1 MSIVMKIYDEYGGI
15 NQLDKLIEELQ
26 EALEEATKLR
36 GIVDD
41 DDDINAE
48 NLQRTMQEC
57 ADVEI
62 LIEQF
67 MEKFHLASELE
78 LFKEYKIERQLR
90 RIRNGK

>member
-1 MSIVMKIYDEYGGI
+1 MSIVMNIYDEYGGI

-67 MEKFHLASELE
+67 MEKFNLASELE

>member
-1 MSIVMKIYDEYGGI
+1 MSMLMNIYDEYGGI

-36 GIVDD
+36 AIVDE

-48 NLQRTMQEC
+48 NLQKTMHEC
-57 ADVEI
+57 ADVAI

-67 MEKFHLASELE
+67 MEKFNLASELE
-78 LFKEYKIERQLR
+78 LFMEYKIERQLR

>member
-1 MSIVMKIYDEYGGI
+1 MSIVMNIYDEYGGI
-15 NQLDKLIEELQ
+15 NQLDKLIDELQ

-67 MEKFHLASELE
+67 MEKFNLASELE

>member
-1 MSIVMKIYDEYGGI
+1 MSIVMNIYDEYGGI

-36 GIVDD
+36 GIVND

-67 MEKFHLASELE
+67 MEKFNLASELE

>member
-1 MSIVMKIYDEYGGI
+1 MSPITFIYDNYGGKH
-15 NQLDKLIEELQ
+15 QLDKLIEELK

-36 GIVDD
+36 GIVYDD
-41 DDDINAE
+41 DCINAE

-67 MEKFHLASELE
+67 MEKFNLASELE

>member
-1 MSIVMKIYDEYGGI
+1 MSMLMKIYDEYGGI

>member
-1 MSIVMKIYDEYGGI
+1 MSILTNIYDEYGGI
-15 NQLDKLIEELQ
+15 NQLDKLIDELE

-36 GIVDD
+36 SIVDD

-67 MEKFHLASELE
+67 MEKFNLASELE

>member
-1 MSIVMKIYDEYGGI
+1 VSIVMKIYDEYGGI

>member
-1 MSIVMKIYDEYGGI
+1 MGILMKIYDEYGGI
-15 NQLDKLIEELQ
+15 DQLEKLIWEL
-26 EALEEATKLR
+26 EDAREEAMKLR
-36 GIVDD
+36 GIVYDD
-41 DDDINAE
+41 DAINAE

-67 MEKFHLASELE
+67 MEKFNLASELE

>member
-1 MSIVMKIYDEYGGI
+1 MSILTNIYDEYGGI
-15 NQLDKLIEELQ
+15 NQLDKLIEELE

-36 GIVDD
+36 SIVDD

-67 MEKFHLASELE
+67 MEKFNLASELE

>member
-1 MSIVMKIYDEYGGI
+1 MSIAMNIYDEYGGI

-67 MEKFHLASELE
+67 MEKFNLASELE

>member
-1 MSIVMKIYDEYGGI
+1 MSILTKIYDEYGGI

-36 GIVDD
+36 AIVDED
-41 DDDINAE
+41 DCINAE

-57 ADVEI
+57 IDVEI
-62 LIEQF
+62 LAEQF
-67 MEKFHLASELE
+67 MEKFHLVGELDM
-78 LFKEYKIERQLR
+78 FKEYKIERQLR

>member
-1 MSIVMKIYDEYGGI
+1 MSIVMNIYDEYGGI
-15 NQLDKLIEELQ
+15 KQLDKLIEELQ

-67 MEKFHLASELE
+67 MEKFNLASELE

>member
-1 MSIVMKIYDEYGGI
+1 MSILMKIYDEYGGI
-15 NQLDKLIEELQ
+15 NQLDKLIEELE

-36 GIVDD
+36 AIVDED
-41 DDDINAE
+41 DAINAE

-57 ADVEI
+57 ADVAI
-62 LIEQF
+62 LAEQF
-67 MEKFHLASELE
+67 MEKFNLASELE

>member
-1 MSIVMKIYDEYGGI
+1 MSILTNIYDEYGGI

>member
-1 MSIVMKIYDEYGGI
+1 MSILTNIYDGYGGI
-15 NQLDKLIEELQ
+15 NQLDKLIEELE

-57 ADVEI
+57 ADVAI

-67 MEKFHLASELE
+67 MEKFNLASELE

>member
-1 MSIVMKIYDEYGGI
+1 VSIVMNIYDEYGGI
-15 NQLDKLIEELQ
+15 KQLDKLIEELQ

-67 MEKFHLASELE
+67 MEKFNLASELE

>member
-1 MSIVMKIYDEYGGI
+1 MSIVMNIYDEYGGI
-15 NQLDKLIEELQ
+15 NQLDKLIDELQ
-26 EALEEATKLR
+26 EAIEEATKLR

-67 MEKFHLASELE
+67 MEKFNLASELE

>member
-1 MSIVMKIYDEYGGI
+1 MSILTNIYDEYGGI
-15 NQLDKLIEELQ
+15 NQLDKLIEELE

-67 MEKFHLASELE
+67 MEKFNLASELE

>member
-15 NQLDKLIEELQ
+15 DQLDKLIEELQ

-67 MEKFHLASELE
+67 MEKFNLASELE